1 MDISWPVKKLS
12 HKQLIIIPLIV
23 AAFFGSV
30 IALNWYST
38 GRPLSL
44 TMEFGG
50 GSFVRVENIQK
61 PSSAQI
67 ENIEKNFR
75 EEFGGTLETHTF
87 ENGMEIETSAVLLG
101 AEENQIMNQR
111 IENLL
116 IESGIKGNP
125 EITTTSMGSIVTA
138 LYQQQALY
146 AAIAAIVV
154 MAIALFVALRSFST
168 VGSIL
173 TVVGLDFLGIIG
185 GMAILGIPL
194 GLASMAGILLLFGY
208 AVNTNILLSTNVLKR
223 KGGTARER
231 AGRAMSTGI
240 KMSSTSAGAMIILNL
255 ATSAPALEQI
265 SAVIAIG
272 ILVDMLNTW
281 LLNSGL
287 ILRHQTG
294 KEEKYHARI

>member
-1 MDISWPVKKLS
+1 MDISWPVKNLS

-38 GRPLSL
+38 GEPLPL

-50 GSFVRVENIQK
+50 GSFVKVENIQE

-67 ENIEKNFR
+67 ENIEKNFKK
-75 EEFGGTLETHTF
+75 EFGGTLETHTV
-87 ENGMEIETSAVLLG
+87 ENGMEIETSATLLG
-101 AEENQIMNQR
+101 TEENQLINQR

-116 IESGIKGNP
+116 LKSGFKGNS
-125 EITTTSMGSIVTA
+125 EITTTTMGSIITK
-138 LYQQQALY
+138 LYQRQALY

-154 MAIALFVALRSFST
+154 MAIALFIALRSFPT
-168 VGSIL
+168 VGGIL
-173 TVVGLDFLGIIG
+173 TVVGLDFLGIMG

-194 GLASMAGILLLFGY
+194 GLASTAGILLLFGY

-231 AGRAMSTGI
+231 AGRAMSTGM

-255 ATSAPALEQI
+255 VTSAPALEQI

-272 ILVDMLNTW
+272 IIVDMMNTW

-287 ILRHQTG
+287 ILRHQAE
-294 KEEKYHARI
+294 KEEKFHARI